1 MCKRTCDIS
10 RIVSQEAAAL
20 ELWNVRNKRC
30 LIRAKWNT
38 IAARLRSEKNRLML
52 LRLLPITP
60 PPQAHVYHEV
70 CSHRLAR
77 SFAPLLLSTS
87 SHLPL
92 SLSLSYYSSLIPFS
106 IDPPV
111 ELHRETL
118 RSSAAGA
125 ATTHIFRLLSRH
137 RYQSPCESRLNSDRE
152 IPSFETLLSSFS
164 CLFKYFYVC
173 LEE

>member
-92 SLSLSYYSSLIPFS
+92 SLSLVLWLTHPVLDRSTCWAPSRNFAFLRCRRRYDIHFSPSISTSIPIPMRIAVKLRPRNPKFWNSS
-106 IDPPV
+106 
-111 ELHRETL
+111 
-118 RSSAAGA
+118 
-125 ATTHIFRLLSRH
+125 IFFFV
-137 RYQSPCESRLNSDRE
+137 P
-152 IPSFETLLSSFS
+152 T
-164 CLFKYFYVC
+164 
-173 LEE
+173 